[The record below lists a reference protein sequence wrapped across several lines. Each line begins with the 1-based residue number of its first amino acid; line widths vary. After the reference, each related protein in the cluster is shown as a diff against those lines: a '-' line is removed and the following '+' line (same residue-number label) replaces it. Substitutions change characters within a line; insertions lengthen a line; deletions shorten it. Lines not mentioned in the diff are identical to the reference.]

1 MPLSFSDREKFERL
15 EKIFDDN
22 YRQTRMWADYLNLFP
37 ELITPDM
44 IAEITADGDVAPE
57 LAIAAIIAEAFGVDT
72 DKDRAF
78 FRNYI
83 ANSIKILDVKKYGGD
98 AYSRA
103 VGSLSA
109 RLGKWEIKEESYP
122 AYRAITSSDIV
133 FNPDFSERIELG
145 FFTEKFNFPAILE
158 DGNEWMTLAP
168 IDVDTVSDAILA
180 ARGKVVTFG
189 LGLGYYTYMAAR
201 RPEVSSVTAVEI
213 DENAISLFKNHI
225 LPRLDCKD
233 KIKIVHADAF
243 EYAEHIMP
251 GENFDFAFVDT
262 WRDASDGA
270 PMYLKMKK
278 CEKLNPKTKFSYW
291 IENFII
297 SRLRSLRFEEFRALY
312 KSGRLDLL
320 PNTFAEIVAKL
331 AKEELAN
338 HEFKDL

>member
-22 YRQTRMWADYLNLFP
+22 YRQTRMWADYLNIFP

-57 LAIAAIIAEAFGVDT
+57 VAIAAIIAEAFGIDT

-83 ANSIKILDVKKYGGD
+83 ADSIKILDAKNYGGD

-109 RLGKWEIKEESYP
+109 RLGKWELKDESYP
-122 AYRAITSSDIV
+122 AYRAITCSDVIMS
-133 FNPDFSERIELG
+133 PDFSERIILG
-145 FFTEKFNFPAILE
+145 FFPEKFDFPAILE

-168 IDVDTVSDAILA
+168 IDVDTVSDAISA

-225 LPRLDCKD
+225 LPKLDCKD
-233 KIKIVHADAF
+233 KIRIVHADAF
-243 EYAEHIMP
+243 QYAEQVMP

-278 CEKLNPKTKFSYW
+278 CEKLNPKTEFSYW

-297 SRLRSLRFEEFRALY
+297 SRLRSLRFEKFRALY

-320 PNTFAEIVAKL
+320 PDTYEKITEALSPKALAEY
-331 AKEELAN
+331 
-338 HEFKDL
+338 EFKE